1 MVKGVWGWTF
11 RVSGFGAKASGSLI
25 SIKNRAPGTPRL
37 LRLLRIHRGSSLAN
51 RPPKDTSEPKALN
64 PI

>member
-25 SIKNRAPGTPRL
+25 SIKTELPVLPGF
-37 LRLLRIHRGSSLAN
+37 SVS
-51 RPPKDTSEPKALN
+51 
-64 PI
+64 